1 MGRALE
7 YSNKSDE
14 ELMALIA
21 RRDYNAVATMVS
33 RHQRGLLNLFY
44 RYTNDRLLAEDLAQ
58 EVFLR
63 VYKSAPLYESR
74 SLFKVWLYRVAKNV
88 CLNELK
94 TLQVFEKLPE
104 QKAETKSPQ
113 EEMIQAERE
122 IRVRQAIEML
132 PERQKLALILR
143 RFQGLSQEETAEVM
157 EATSEAIEGLLTRA
171 KARLRLAL
179 ADLQPG

>member
-1 MGRALE
+1 M
-7 YSNKSDE
+7 
-14 ELMALIA
+14 IA
-21 RRDYNAVATMVS
+21 RRDYDAVAILVS
-33 RHQRGLLNLFY
+33 RHQRGLLNFFY

-74 SLFKVWLYRVAKNV
+74 ALFKVWLYRIAKNV

-94 TLQVFEKLPE
+94 APQIFEKLTE
-104 QKAETKSPQ
+104 QKAETESPQ

-122 IRVRQAIEML
+122 IRVRQAIGTL

-171 KARLRLAL
+171 KARLRSAL

>member
-33 RHQRGLLNLFY
+33 RHQRGLLNLFH

-74 SLFKVWLYRVAKNV
+74 SLFKVWLYRIARNV

-94 TLQVFEKLPE
+94 TLQVFEKLTE
-104 QKAETKSPQ
+104 QKAETVSPQ

>member
-1 MGRALE
+1 MGSTLE
-7 YSNKSDE
+7 YNDKSDE

-21 RRDYNAVATMVS
+21 RRDYNAVATLVS

-44 RYTNDRLLAEDLAQ
+44 RYTNDRLLAEDLTQ

-63 VYKSAPLYESR
+63 VYKSAPLYEAR
-74 SLFKVWLYRVAKNV
+74 SLFKVWLYRIAKNV

-94 TLQVFEKLPE
+94 ALRILEKLPE
-104 QKAETKSPQ
+104 QKTETESPQ
-113 EEMIQAERE
+113 EEMIRAERE

-132 PERQKLALILR
+132 PERQRLALILR

-157 EATSEAIEGLLTRA
+157 ETTSEAIEGLLARA
-171 KARLRLAL
+171 KAKLRSAL
-179 ADLQPG
+179 ADLQQ

>member
-1 MGRALE
+1 M
-7 YSNKSDE
+7 
-14 ELMALIA
+14 IA

-74 SLFKVWLYRVAKNV
+74 SLFKVWLYRIARNV

-104 QKAETKSPQ
+104 QKAETESPQ

-179 ADLQPG
+179 ADLR

>member
-1 MGRALE
+1 
-7 YSNKSDE
+7 
-14 ELMALIA
+14 MALIA
-21 RRDYNAVATMVS
+21 RRDYNSVAVLVS
-33 RHQRGLLNLFY
+33 RHQRSLLNLFY

-74 SLFKVWLYRVAKNV
+74 SLFKVWLYRIAKNV

-104 QKAETKSPQ
+104 QKAETESPQ
-113 EEMIQAERE
+113 EEMIRAERE